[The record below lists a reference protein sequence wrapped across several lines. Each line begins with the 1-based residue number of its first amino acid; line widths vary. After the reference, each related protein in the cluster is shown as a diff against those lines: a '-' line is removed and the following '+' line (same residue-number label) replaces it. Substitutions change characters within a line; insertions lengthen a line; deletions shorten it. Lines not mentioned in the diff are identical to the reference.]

1 MQFQERLK
9 NQTWENGKKPNL
21 DLILANLAQIMAAKL
36 FFAKSGSS
44 VTRCHGQFSSCTT
57 SEKTIDPIFRKL
69 SDGRADGHT
78 EGQTEGQTDGQE
90 WFHTTL
96 SD

>member
-1 MQFQERLK
+1 M
-9 NQTWENGKKPNL
+9 
-21 DLILANLAQIMAAKL
+21 ANLAQIMAAKL

-90 WFHTTL
+90 
-96 SD
+96 

>member
-1 MQFQERLK
+1 
-9 NQTWENGKKPNL
+9 
-21 DLILANLAQIMAAKL
+21 MAAKL

-69 SDGRADGHT
+69 SDGRADRG
-78 EGQTEGQTDGQE
+78 TDRR
-90 WFHTTL
+90 TRVISYVVRL
-96 SD
+96 SLSV

>member
-1 MQFQERLK
+1 M
-9 NQTWENGKKPNL
+9 
-21 DLILANLAQIMAAKL
+21 ANLAQIMAAKL

-69 SDGRADGHT
+69 SDGRADRG
-78 EGQTEGQTDGQE
+78 TDRR
-90 WFHTTL
+90 TRVISYVVRL
-96 SD
+96 SLSV

>member
-1 MQFQERLK
+1 
-9 NQTWENGKKPNL
+9 
-21 DLILANLAQIMAAKL
+21 MAAKL

-90 WFHTTL
+90 
-96 SD
+96 

>member
-1 MQFQERLK
+1 M
-9 NQTWENGKKPNL
+9 

-44 VTRCHGQFSSCTT
+44 ITRCHGQLSSCTT

-78 EGQTEGQTDGQE
+78 EGQTEGQTDGE
-90 WFHTTL
+90 E
-96 SD
+96 